1 MGILSSILKIKRNNT
16 YKKGEITDNVL
27 PLLKRCFCSAG
38 GRLRTILMDPFG
50 SGSQQ
55 CLEYITSMIP
65 IMIRESLL
73 CSEDETQSL
82 DVADVYVRTIFEQ
95 VIHPVICSLSL
106 DGHISSQKQFFAR
119 INPCKEIRMALLNL
133 CLSSLHSM
141 NENRQIV
148 VSLSIITAHST
159 LEQMKNNHAELL
171 SISCNENRVTQE
183 QLLEKQILFKEM
195 FWYLIAIL
203 NACFSEVPPLTED
216 QCPIIS
222 PLEQTVKNKIAVS
235 LAGLLQRQGQPSRI
249 GFVERNMLLAGIE
262 NAWLKGWFST
272 ATYDALLD

>member
-1 MGILSSILKIKRNNT
+1 
-16 YKKGEITDNVL
+16 
-27 PLLKRCFCSAG
+27 
-38 GRLRTILMDPFG
+38 MDPFG
-50 SGSQQ
+50 SGSQKG
-55 CLEYITSMIP
+55 LEYITSTIP

-73 CSEDETQSL
+73 CSEDATQSL
-82 DVADVYVRTIFEQ
+82 DVADVYVRTTFEQ

-106 DGHISSQKQFFAR
+106 DGHISSQKQSFAR
-119 INPCKEIRMALLNL
+119 VNPCKEIRMTLLNL

-159 LEQMKNNHAELL
+159 LEQMKNNYAGLL
-171 SISCNENRVTQE
+171 SISCNDNRATQD

-195 FWYLIAIL
+195 FWYLITIL

-216 QCPIIS
+216 QYPIIS
-222 PLEQTVKNKIAVS
+222 PLEQTVRNKIAVS
-235 LAGLLQRQGQPSRI
+235 LAGLLQRQPSRI